1 VSILSIN
8 NSSEDSDRNLES
20 SPKTAIVKAYD
31 LVSQMLLDDDI
42 TNIGRDEM
50 CAAKSGI
57 KRLGLDYAKSQQVRT
72 PGKKRMKQ
80 NKMAAKVDISSV
92 KEREED
98 MEDLYYGVS
107 LAPESVPANKRD
119 VCSDV
124 EQEIVPETLC
134 CLPSNKFS
142 DVEKT
147 VPQLNDIDITEKT
160 DHIQT
165 TPKKQVLQEKVTQR
179 SSPILGGCGR
189 KSTHKIAHCN
199 NYNVTTVDS
208 PRDSPVLSQTA
219 TLIVKSDNDPSV
231 ISNCKV
237 GVDRSPSLLKIQP
250 GASSLVVPGKDR
262 MKENDQEMTN
272 EKHGQNVLQPVEE
285 DKAKR
290 TKVIK
295 ADFWKLKPTPHGNVS
310 NRNPG
315 DVRSCRLKQT
325 TLSLACLPK
334 KQDLSTLKEFNGGVR
349 QSAFGSSLLADEISG
364 ECDEETFL
372 KLAVQESLNE
382 NKSREPGPS
391 DDKSTGIRNLK
402 SDSTED
408 DDDLVPAS
416 PNALHPQTSPRQK
429 PIHTRDRPAVAR

>member
-1 VSILSIN
+1 VN

-31 LVSQMLLDDDI
+31 LVSQMLLDDDF
-42 TNIGRDEM
+42 TNIETDEM
-50 CAAKSGI
+50 CGMQSGI
-57 KRLGLDYAKSQQVRT
+57 KQLGLDCAKSQQVRI
-72 PGKKRMKQ
+72 PGKKRKKQ
-80 NKMAAKVDISSV
+80 KKMAAKIDLLSV
-92 KEREED
+92 KEREEG
-98 MEDLYYGVS
+98 MEDLYYGVT
-107 LAPESVPANKRD
+107 LAPESVPDNKRD

-134 CLPSNKFS
+134 CLPPTNFS
-142 DVEKT
+142 DMEKN
-147 VPQLNDIDITEKT
+147 VPQPNGIDVNEKT

-199 NYNVTTVDS
+199 NYNMTTIDS
-208 PRDSPVLSQTA
+208 PHDSPVRLQTA
-219 TLIVKSDNDPSV
+219 LLNVKSDNDPSV
-231 ISNCKV
+231 ISNRK
-237 GVDRSPSLLKIQP
+237 GDVDRSPSLLKNQP
-250 GASSLVVPGKDR
+250 GASSSVVPATDKVE
-262 MKENDQEMTN
+262 ENGQGRRN
-272 EKHGQNVLQPVEE
+272 EKHGQNVLQPVE
-285 DKAKR
+285 DKAKS

-310 NRNPG
+310 SRNPA
-315 DVRSCRLKQT
+315 DVRSCRLKQM

-349 QSAFGSSLLADEISG
+349 QSAFGSSSLADEVNG
-364 ECDEETFL
+364 DCDEETSL
-372 KLAVQESLNE
+372 KLALQESLYEKE
-382 NKSREPGPS
+382 NKESCPS
-391 DDKSTGIRNLK
+391 DDKSPGIRNLK
-402 SDSTED
+402 SDSAED

-429 PIHTRDRPAVAR
+429 PVHTRDRPAVAR

>member
-1 VSILSIN
+1 MN

-20 SPKTAIVKAYD
+20 SPRTAIVKAYD

-42 TNIGRDEM
+42 TNIDRDEM
-50 CAAKSGI
+50 CGTKSGI
-57 KRLGLDYAKSQQVRT
+57 KRLGIDYAKSQQVRT
-72 PGKKRMKQ
+72 LGKKRKKQ
-80 NKMAAKVDISSV
+80 NKMAAEVDISSV
-92 KEREED
+92 KEREEG

-107 LAPESVPANKRD
+107 LAPESVPANKKD

-134 CLPSNKFS
+134 CLSPAKFN
-142 DVEKT
+142 DMEKT
-147 VPQLNDIDITEKT
+147 VPHLNDIDVTEKT
-160 DHIQT
+160 DHIRT
-165 TPKKQVLQEKVTQR
+165 TPKKQVLQEKITQR

-199 NYNVTTVDS
+199 NYNVTTVDR

-219 TLIVKSDNDPSV
+219 ILNVKSDNDPST
-231 ISNCKV
+231 ISNCKS
-237 GVDRSPSLLKIQP
+237 GADRSPSLLKIQP
-250 GASSLVVPGKDR
+250 GASSLVVPGKDK

-272 EKHGQNVLQPVEE
+272 EKHGQNVLQPVD
-285 DKAKR
+285 DKAKN

-295 ADFWKLKPTPHGNVS
+295 ADFWKLRPMPHGNVS

-325 TLSLACLPK
+325 TLSLACVPK

-349 QSAFGSSLLADEISG
+349 QSVFGSSALADEISG
-364 ECDEETFL
+364 ECDEETSL
-372 KLAVQESLNE
+372 KLALQESLNE
-382 NKSREPGPS
+382 NKSRELGPS
-391 DDKSTGIRNLK
+391 DDKSPGIRNLK
-402 SDSTED
+402 SDSAED

-429 PIHTRDRPAVAR
+429 PIHTRDRPSIAR